1 VIKSINFLIFQEPSK
16 DNKKIKSD
24 QNVDEMT
31 ERIAKAGEKK
41 TPAPTAA
48 TAEVSKTRKYVR
60 KNKILALQTREKKAV
75 RQTTVMKSAETVQ
88 RLRDRETRGKRKHY
102 R

>member
-1 VIKSINFLIFQEPSK
+1 MFQEPSK
-16 DNKKIKSD
+16 DNKKIKTD

-31 ERIAKAGEKK
+31 ERIAKAGDKK
-41 TPAPTAA
+41 TPASSNTS
-48 TAEVSKTRKYVR
+48 AEVSKTRKYVR

>member
-1 VIKSINFLIFQEPSK
+1 
-16 DNKKIKSD
+16 
-24 QNVDEMT
+24 MT

-41 TPAPTAA
+41 TPASSSAS
-48 TAEVSKTRKYVR
+48 AEVSKTRKYVR